1 MAGFLSSQI
10 VMFNVQCSNAE
21 SAGRDSRYLGNKTI
35 FDECINFDPSSPF
48 NQLRFFPWYDAIL
61 VVVVGGLIWP
71 NPGGLFC
78 GPPFIYSGKKIPYV
92 EYLVID
98 WRS

>member
-35 FDECINFDPSSPF
+35 FD
-48 NQLRFFPWYDAIL
+48 AIFEYFL
-61 VVVVGGLIWP
+61 VD
-71 NPGGLFC
+71 
-78 GPPFIYSGKKIPYV
+78 
-92 EYLVID
+92 LVKVSLD
-98 WRS
+98 L